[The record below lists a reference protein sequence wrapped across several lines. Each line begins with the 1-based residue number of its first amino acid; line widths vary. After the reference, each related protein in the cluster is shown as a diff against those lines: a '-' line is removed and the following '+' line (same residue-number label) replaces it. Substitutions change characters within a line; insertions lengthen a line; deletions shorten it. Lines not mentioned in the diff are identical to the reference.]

1 MYEDGIDGDSL
12 KEVLDSAIKRID
24 IGTAVLPEPLFQ
36 PDAEESD
43 GNSDEKDKDREGRAP
58 EKYSLTQTLPST
70 YAKTLR
76 NEFNAIVVEH
86 HLKWAPMCVSEPGP
100 FDDGS
105 PSERLGRYDFHH
117 ADAIVDWALKHNM
130 KVKGHVLVWHVTS
143 YVPRNKSTTRLFL
156 EIIHSLLPFLPS

>member
-12 KEVLDSAIKRID
+12 KEVIDSAIKRID

-36 PDAEESD
+36 SD
-43 GNSDEKDKDREGRAP
+43 SEQSDVSNSSSDELNKNAQKDREGRAP
-58 EKYSLTQTLPST
+58 DKYSLTHTLPST
-70 YAKTLR
+70 YARTLR

-86 HLKWAPMCVSEPGP
+86 HLKWAPLCVSEPGP
-100 FDDGS
+100 FDDGT
-105 PSERLGRYDFHH
+105 PSVRLGRYDFHH

-143 YVPRNKSTTRLFL
+143 
-156 EIIHSLLPFLPS
+156 